1 MSSGARGASGGRPP
15 VGRMGLVALFVTAL
29 VTAQLAA
36 AKVLTIGLPFELP
49 LIGAAIF
56 VPGGVLA
63 YSVTFFASDCYVELY
78 GRREA
83 TLMVNVGFL
92 MNFVML
98 ALVWFALSMPIAPV
112 EITGATQAEFEAV
125 MQAGTAVVAGSL
137 LAYLVS
143 QNWDVFV
150 FEWLREQTDGRH
162 LWVRN
167 LGSTATSQAIDTVIF
182 IAVAFALGPWLLAG
196 EPFPPL
202 GLLAGLILGQYL
214 AKIAI
219 AVGDTPFVY
228 AFVRYVRETE
238 LVSPRPVSGR

>member
-1 MSSGARGASGGRPP
+1 MSSGSRGASGSRPP
-15 VGRMGLVALFVTAL
+15 VGRLGLVALFVTAL

-36 AKVLTIGLPFELP
+36 AKVLEIGLPFELP
-49 LIGAAIF
+49 LIGAAIL

-83 TLMVNVGFL
+83 TIMINVGFL

-98 ALVWFALSMPIAPV
+98 GLVWFALLMPISPV
-112 EITGATQAEFEAV
+112 ASPASQEEFAAV

-143 QNWDVFV
+143 QNWDVFA
-150 FEWLREQTDGRH
+150 FEWLRNRTDGRY
-162 LWVRN
+162 LWLRN

-182 IAVAFALGPWLLAG
+182 ITVAFAVGPWLLTG
-196 EPFPPL
+196 EPVMP
-202 GLLAGLILGQYL
+202 GSELLALILGQYL

-238 LVSPRPVSGR
+238 FVGPRPTSGR